1 MPIGRIGSACRD
13 AARKE
18 LPLKPHTPQPLAIH
32 PSFKM
37 TDTPNNL
44 KTSAMTRGESAG
56 RTPRSLRFQLLLG
69 VNVVMAGLL
78 SIALYYD
85 AQRELSHRV
94 AERRLALEEE
104 SQAILA
110 AVPALRHHG
119 VEAVQ
124 GLLDRFCGHL
134 DHAQA
139 AGHQLV
145 VTWDD
150 TVITPHMHAAKSETL
165 VSSLQAAAQ
174 SRDGRLRDLV
184 VARRQ
189 ADGVSVFVAENVTD
203 IRREV
208 RRDNV
213 WRVVGLL
220 IAAGI
225 VDLILMRALIRPIE
239 RLVGTVRE
247 IAQGRLES
255 RCGSFATAELVWL
268 GQAIDSMSTSLAD
281 YGSERHRQLEKARQL
296 QQHLLSEWSEI
307 PGLRAERV
315 FAPATEVSGD
325 YHDLVRVSDTEWLL
339 CIADV
344 TGHGVPAA
352 IAAAMLKTL
361 FLQAA
366 TETSDPARL
375 LSKLNER
382 FGRVVLPGDFV
393 TMLVL
398 RWNADTRRLT
408 YANAGH
414 LPALVRRAS
423 GEIEQLA
430 ASGLM
435 LGVVAKGEW
444 TDAEITLNAGERV
457 LLFTDGVS
465 EALNAQRQLFGSQ
478 RVLDV
483 FQATRVASLTD
494 AARALMT
501 AVESHRAS
509 VPQADDVTIILLEA
523 EADAGSRAARQESRS
538 HHHSTNPNE
547 SARGDREDSTQPTA
561 STSWLPLKQSAGLD
575 PACK

>member
-1 MPIGRIGSACRD
+1 
-13 AARKE
+13 
-18 LPLKPHTPQPLAIH
+18 
-32 PSFKM
+32 M
-37 TDTPNNL
+37 TDTHNNL
-44 KTSAMTRGESAG
+44 NSTTSTRGGAHL

-69 VNVVMAGLL
+69 VNLAMAALL
-78 SIALYYD
+78 SVALYYD

-139 AGHQLV
+139 PGHQLIV
-145 VTWDD
+145 AWEGM
-150 TVITPHMHAAKSETL
+150 VITPHAHALKSDTL

-184 VARRQ
+184 VATRQ

-208 RRDNV
+208 HRDNV
-213 WRVVGLL
+213 WRVVGLLIAGL

-325 YHDLVRVSDTEWLL
+325 YHDLIRVSDEEWLL

-344 TGHGVPAA
+344 TGHGVAA
-352 IAAAMLKTL
+352 AMSAAMLKTL

-375 LSKLNER
+375 LGKLNER
-382 FGRVVLPGDFV
+382 FSRVVLPGDFV

-398 RWNADTRRLT
+398 RWNAETRHLT

-414 LPALVRRAS
+414 LPALVRRSS
-423 GEIEQLA
+423 GDIEQLT

-435 LGVVAKGEW
+435 LGVVPEGEW
-444 TDAEITLNAGERV
+444 TDAAIRLDDGDRV

-465 EALNAQRQLFGSQ
+465 EALNEQRQLFGSQ
-478 RVLDV
+478 RVLDL
-483 FQATRVASLTD
+483 FQTTRDVSLTD

-501 AVESHRAS
+501 AVESHRGS
-509 VPQADDVTIILLEA
+509 VPQADDVTILVLEA
-523 EADAGSRAARQESRS
+523 EADTGSRVARQESRS
-538 HHHSTNPNE
+538 HQSTNPNN
-547 SARGDREDSTQPTA
+547 AAHNDRVDATRPTA
-561 STSWLPLKQSAGLD
+561 SIRWLPLKRSAGLA